1 MSNNLDQTRKC
12 LDKCNFYDTS
22 KAFIQQDATC
32 LCYFDSSKQLQLFNK
47 NLESQLK
54 LANKPATL
62 GFKTQIKFQYYK
74 QTFMGANKYYNLIQ
88 NLNVNDCLN
97 ECLLDSDSTN
107 GCIGV
112 SVNQTHCFLYKD
124 LIYLKEANHN
134 INSYILPYSM
144 GFTIESFALKS
155 HYFNIT
161 EKTLEACVRKCLMD
175 QKCDYITY
183 RQFKSINDLTCK
195 FSSNYHNSELHHHVL
210 NRNQIK
216 TDSDEDL
223 YEDNNSNI
231 LIMNSKKKHYDL
243 YEMNNTKFERHQ
255 EDAEHSFYTKNSLQC
270 WFHCDIDIECQ
281 AASFLQNQPIM
292 SIESFS
298 NCFLFKKGVALQVE
312 SNLKTNLSWVSYMN
326 VKGFEKMSSVNVDLS
341 EHFEKQY
348 FLYSPS
354 NQIERKVNLTDC
366 LDYCTNTD
374 NCMSVLFDKSN
385 LNCILYKGVPSTYH
399 NDDESNQVVNF
410 KRDDDHR
417 ILLINTNRVLGLIYI
432 FTIFNWIF

>member
-1 MSNNLDQTRKC
+1 L
-12 LDKCNFYDTS
+12 
-22 KAFIQQDATC
+22 
-32 LCYFDSSKQLQLFNK
+32 
-47 NLESQLK
+47 
-54 LANKPATL
+54 
-62 GFKTQIKFQYYK
+62 
-74 QTFMGANKYYNLIQ
+74 
-88 NLNVNDCLN
+88 
-97 ECLLDSDSTN
+97 
-107 GCIGV
+107 
-112 SVNQTHCFLYKD
+112 
-124 LIYLKEANHN
+124 
-134 INSYILPYSM
+134 
-144 GFTIESFALKS
+144 
-155 HYFNIT
+155 
-161 EKTLEACVRKCLMD
+161 
-175 QKCDYITY
+175 
-183 RQFKSINDLTCK
+183 
-195 FSSNYHNSELHHHVL
+195 
-210 NRNQIK
+210 
-216 TDSDEDL
+216 
-223 YEDNNSNI
+223 
-231 LIMNSKKKHYDL
+231 
-243 YEMNNTKFERHQ
+243 NNTKFERHQ

-312 SNLKTNLSWVSYMN
+312 SNLKTNFSWVSYMN

-399 NDDESNQVVNF
+399 NDDESNQLVNF

-417 ILLINTNRVLGLIYI
+417 ILLINTNRGLGLIFI
-432 FTIFNWIF
+432 LTIFNWIF